1 MHYIRQG
8 DDWVH
13 ASDSVSTSTVRV
25 ASASGTT
32 LPSTTVL
39 PVSAT
44 AEPATP
50 EPPPQAPVVPPE
62 PHRRRSST
70 HKLVLCLLHICQ
82 RVERD
87 VHSIDRRLT
96 DLEARFP
103 PPSPQAD

>member
-13 ASDSVSTSTVRV
+13 ASDSASTSTDRA

-32 LPSTTVL
+32 LTVL

-44 AEPATP
+44 AEPGTA

-62 PHRRRSST
+62 PRRRRSST
-70 HKLVLCLLHICQ
+70 LKLVLRLLRICQ

-96 DLEARFP
+96 EFEAHFP
-103 PPSPQAD
+103 PPPPQAD